1 MAGEWGKP
9 RSVIRR
15 FYMLAKIAR
24 SFLIALFVIMPATPL
39 LLNAETTIITCPKVL
54 TSNPFQLVRIENG
67 DGWQKSEA
75 SGYKM
80 YCRHYINPQGYLTCF
95 YGPAAHGASDVM
107 TLKRLPPDGTTCKA
121 LEVASAEC
129 SFECT
134 TQTSAPG
141 VEKKIRPPRVI
152 PPKR

>member
-1 MAGEWGKP
+1 MFK
-9 RSVIRR
+9 
-15 FYMLAKIAR
+15 KIACV
-24 SFLIALFVIMPATPL
+24 FLIASFIVIPATLPL
-39 LLNAETTIITCPKVL
+39 YAETTIISCPKVL
-54 TSNPFQLVRIENG
+54 TDNPFQLVRIENG

-95 YGPAAHGASDVM
+95 YGPAAHGASDVV
-107 TLKRLPPDGTTCKA
+107 TLKRLPPDGATCKA
-121 LEVASAEC
+121 LEVASVEC

-141 VEKKIRPPRVI
+141 VQKSIRPPRTI
-152 PPKR
+152 PPRR

>member
-1 MAGEWGKP
+1 
-9 RSVIRR
+9 
-15 FYMLAKIAR
+15 MLAKIAR
-24 SFLIALFVIMPATPL
+24 SFLIAFFVIMPATPL
-39 LLNAETTIITCPKVL
+39 LLSAETTIITCPKVF

-80 YCRHYINPQGYLTCF
+80 YCRHYVNPQGYLTCF
-95 YGPAAHGASDVM
+95 YEPAAHGASDVM
-107 TLKRLPPDGTTCKA
+107 TLKRLPPDGATCKA

-134 TQTSAPG
+134 TQTSAPAG
-141 VEKKIRPPRVI
+141 KKPIKLPRVI

>member
-1 MAGEWGKP
+1 MFK
-9 RSVIRR
+9 
-15 FYMLAKIAR
+15 KIACVFLMA
-24 SFLIALFVIMPATPL
+24 SFIVIPAAASL
-39 LLNAETTIITCPKVL
+39 YAETTIITCPKVF

-67 DGWQKSEA
+67 DGWEKSEA

-80 YCRHYINPQGYLTCF
+80 YCRHYVNPQGYLTCF

-107 TLKRLPPDGTTCKA
+107 TLKRLPPDGAACKA

-134 TQTSAPG
+134 TQTKAPSA
-141 VEKKIRPPRVI
+141 EKPIRLPRTIPPR
-152 PPKR
+152 R